1 MTSAHGTLDQPWHGM
16 RTSCVGSHLPVR
28 GLEAGVDHERP
39 PEAELLAERE
49 DKDVLSSSS
58 LVRPPPL
65 S

>member
-1 MTSAHGTLDQPWHGM
+1 M